1 MRIFIKDS
9 ILLASDLG
17 LTGKPIWRHSVD
29 HDGAGWRAKWLHR
42 ICFGNNGYDLF
53 DFVKSF
59 TKILKVCCIAHVNH
73 PN

>member
-29 HDGAGWRAKWLHR
+29 HNGKVASIEFVLVITDP
-42 ICFGNNGYDLF
+42 ICL
-53 DFVKSF
+53 
-59 TKILKVCCIAHVNH
+59 TLCKVSRKL
-73 PN
+73 